1 MGVRSF
7 VKHSALLALTVGS
20 SHGIRI
26 IQSND
31 DGWAE
36 LNIREFHDM
45 LIDAGHD
52 AVVSAPAENMSGKG
66 TVQTPITI
74 VPSTSPLTAPRHAD
88 PLYHRFQR

>member
-7 VKHSALLALTVGS
+7 VKQSALLALAVGGS
-20 SHGIRI
+20 NGIRI

-36 LNIREFHDM
+36 LNIRAFHDM
-45 LIDAGHD
+45 LISAGHE

-66 TVQTPITI
+66 TTR
-74 VPSTSPLTAPRHAD
+74 PLSSYWIAGLAHVGARC
-88 PLYHRFQR
+88 